1 MPQSVYTFILRH
13 SKKEQI
19 VLLLLAAISYPFL
32 YFSYDLPKLIINYI
46 TEVSQFITQPANADA
61 DVPTQSVL
69 GIEFGHVQYL
79 LVLCFVFLTLVLV
92 NGGFKYFIN
101 VFKGQLG
108 ERMLR
113 RMRFELFS
121 RVLRFPLPHFKK
133 VSSVRSFP

>member
-69 GIEFGHVQYL
+69 GIEFV
-79 LVLCFVFLTLVLV
+79 
-92 NGGFKYFIN
+92 
-101 VFKGQLG
+101 
-108 ERMLR
+108 
-113 RMRFELFS
+113 
-121 RVLRFPLPHFKK
+121 
-133 VSSVRSFP
+133 